1 MAVAGPKRRPLVF
14 VVLVGAVVAVVL
26 ALALGLGLGLGLKHQ
41 NSDSGASTQPSS
53 PNATSSPLQSQPE
66 SNFVLNQLIGQPPQT
81 RVYNFTVSSVQGAPD
96 GVSRQMLVVNGTSH
110 LSPLTISN

>member
-1 MAVAGPKRRPLVF
+1 MTVAVAKRRPFVLV
-14 VVLVGAVVAVVL
+14 VVVGAVVGVVL
-26 ALALGLGLGLGLKHQ
+26 ALALGLGLGLGLQ

-53 PNATSSPLQSQPE
+53 PTTTPSLAPLQSQPE
-66 SNFVLNQLIGQPPQT
+66 SNFVLNQLIGQPSQT

-110 LSPLTISN
+110 LPLLTISN